1 MDPADLPKYSDLPAF
16 EKTGDRYAWGSFGE
30 GDELGTIGL
39 LTPERVLAASRLVKK
54 GRVINL
60 SLTLDTPRTL
70 YHGETRSGYRHNMT
84 VNRGGRDDT
93 LDNFAMQGSSQW
105 DGLRHVRYREF
116 GYWGGLQDEDVDG
129 KGRLG
134 IEHWSQHGIIGRGVL
149 IDAARHYELAGEP
162 LDATKRVAIGGAEIE
177 AIAGAHGVDLQEG
190 DILLLRTGWLRWF
203 MALSDQEK
211 EALRGRLNPGEA
223 GLDMPGLDPSTATAA
238 WLWDHR
244 IAAIAADNPAL
255 EALRVDAEVGFQHRR
270 LIALQGMAIGELW
283 DLEALSQDC
292 AGDGVYEFMLVS
304 APLNVPG
311 AVGSP
316 ANAYAVK

>member
-1 MDPADLPKYSDLPAF
+1 MDLPKYEELPAF
-16 EKTGDRYAWGSFGE
+16 EKTGERYAWGAFGD
-30 GDELGTIGL
+30 GDQLGTINL
-39 LTPERVLAASRLVKK
+39 LTPERVLAASRLVRH

-60 SLTLDTPRTL
+60 SLTLDTPTTL

-129 KGRLG
+129 EGRLG
-134 IEHWSQHGIIGRGVL
+134 MEHWAQHGIIGRGVL
-149 IDAARHYELAGEP
+149 IDAARYHEQNGSP
-162 LDATKRVAIGGAEIE
+162 LDATRKAPIDGPQIE
-177 AIAGAHGVDLQEG
+177 AIATKQGVDLQQG

-203 MALSDQEK
+203 MALSDEEK
-211 EALRGRLNPGEA
+211 EALRGRLNPGEE
-223 GLDMPGLDPSTATAA
+223 GLDMPGLDPSAPTAA
-238 WLWDHR
+238 WLWDQR

-270 LIALQGMAIGELW
+270 LIALQGMALGELW
-283 DLEALSQDC
+283 DLEALSGDC
-292 AGDGVYEFMLVS
+292 AADGVYKFMLVS

-316 ANAYAVK
+316 ANAFAIK